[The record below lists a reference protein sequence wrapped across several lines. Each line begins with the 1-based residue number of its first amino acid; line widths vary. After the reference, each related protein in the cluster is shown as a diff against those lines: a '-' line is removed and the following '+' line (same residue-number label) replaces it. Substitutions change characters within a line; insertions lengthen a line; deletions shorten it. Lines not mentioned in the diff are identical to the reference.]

1 MTLIKEVVNS
11 YKVQRDRLKKS
22 LIENDHPKA
31 ISYNAAVAEKE
42 YLEAELEKI
51 MAEIAKTTELIA
63 QAKEKIANI
72 KYSNYF
78 ENNLRSIV
86 SDVEYYDWFV
96 SQYSGDYWDNELN
109 IKLILSAPEPWNT
122 SECYDWIEAN
132 IGSLWAEMLSYRE
145 KQKFVMDYDRD
156 KGIQNI
162 VSYFGEVRGELKELY
177 REE

>member
-1 MTLIKEVVNS
+1 MTLIKEVMNN

-22 LIENDHPKA
+22 LLENDHPKA
-31 ISYNAAVAEKE
+31 IAYNSAVAEKK

-51 MAEIAKTTELIA
+51 MAEVAKTTELIA

-72 KYSNYF
+72 KHSNYF
-78 ENNLRSIV
+78 EKNLRSVV

-96 SQYSGDYWDNELN
+96 TQYSGDYWDNESN
-109 IKLILSAPEPWNT
+109 IQLILSAPEPWNT

-132 IGSLWAEMLSYRE
+132 IVNLWAEMLSYRE

-162 VSYFGEVRGELKELY
+162 VSYFGEVRSELKELY
-177 REE
+177 KEE